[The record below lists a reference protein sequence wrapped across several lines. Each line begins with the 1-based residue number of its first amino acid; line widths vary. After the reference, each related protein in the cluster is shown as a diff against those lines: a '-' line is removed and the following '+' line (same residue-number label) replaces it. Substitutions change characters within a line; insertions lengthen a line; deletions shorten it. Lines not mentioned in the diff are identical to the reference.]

1 MARFSGKVG
10 YAISQESP
18 SGSGVWESQI
28 TERLYYGDVIRD
40 SRRQDS
46 GDKVNDN
53 IALGNSISVVADIYA
68 RNFFDDIKYVIWKN
82 KPWTVTTVEF
92 KEARLILSIG
102 EVYNGPM
109 AE

>member
-10 YAISQESP
+10 YATSQETP
-18 SGSGVWESQI
+18 SGSGVWESLI
-28 TERLYYGDVIRD
+28 TERQYYGDVIRD

-46 GDKVNDN
+46 GEKVNEDV
-53 IALGNSISVVADIYA
+53 ALGNSISVVADMYA
-68 RNFFDDIKYVIWKN
+68 RNFFDKIKYVIWKN
-82 KPWTVTTVEF
+82 IPWTVTSVEF

-109 AE
+109 TT